1 MAATATTR
9 AVTLVALLAALGRP
23 VWWILALAGF
33 LVRGGIVVFLLA
45 VVTLPSPLAISNLLS
60 PIVTP
65 IYLGSIGPGLVLL
78 IGTAVATTLAWLFA
92 ATWFAAATEVVL
104 ARDARAVAGDEG
116 LPVASSGG
124 SRRLLITR
132 ATFAHLVALVP
143 LGVAIGVG
151 AIGILDVAYRELV
164 NPTDA
169 SPIVPRVVAG
179 AWLPVC
185 VIIVTWVLGEIVGGF
200 AARRV
205 VLLDESVL
213 PAVGRAALDLVRRP
227 VGTLLVP
234 LVTTVVLALDLVAVL
249 LVLTI
254 VWSDV
259 RDRLNQ
265 PSGDVVAT
273 SLALLTFGGAWCL
286 ALIVT
291 GLIAS
296 WRSVAMSFETDRVA
310 ATAPSR
316 PGTFGASAHHLS
328 GG

>member
-1 MAATATTR
+1 MAAAVTTR
-9 AVTLVALLAALGRP
+9 AVTLVALMAALGRP
-23 VWWILALAGF
+23 AWWILALAGF
-33 LVRGGIVVFLLA
+33 LVRGGIVVFFLA
-45 VVTLPSPLAISNLLS
+45 IVSLPSPLAISNVLA

-65 IYLGSIGPGLVLL
+65 IYFGTVEPGVVALIATAIVTLV
-78 IGTAVATTLAWLFA
+78 AWLLA
-92 ATWFAAATEVVL
+92 GTWFAAATEVVL
-104 ARDARAVAGDEG
+104 ARDALAVAGDEG
-116 LPVASSGG
+116 LPIAPSGG
-124 SRRLLITR
+124 PRRLVITR
-132 ATFAHLVALVP
+132 AATAHLLALVP
-143 LGVAIGVG
+143 LAVAIGLG
-151 AIGILDVAYRELV
+151 SIGILEVAYRELV
-164 NPTDA
+164 NPSDA
-169 SPIVPRVVAG
+169 SPIVPRVIAG
-179 AWLPVC
+179 AWLPVG
-185 VIIVTWVLGEIVGGF
+185 VIVITWVVGDIVGGL

-227 VGTLLVP
+227 VGSLVVP
-234 LVTTVVLALDLVAVL
+234 LGTTVVLALDLLAVL

-273 SLALLTFGGAWCL
+273 TLTLLTFGGAWCL

-296 WRSVAMSFETDRVA
+296 WRSVAMSFETERVA
-310 ATAPSR
+310 AAAPSR